1 MVDPELV
8 DPELVDP
15 ASHPITTRDARRY
28 LVVANRTTTSE
39 SLQQALEDRIA
50 SGPSTFR
57 VLVPAPYVDMST
69 IVPLGMDS
77 VGGLLYRL
85 TASQEAEE
93 LQFAEDRLQ
102 ALLHRLRDMGATA
115 DGEVTRLEPFLA
127 AVEATEHITYDEIIV
142 STLPSGLSRWLK
154 LDLPC
159 RIARQCR
166 IPVTHVEATSPL
178 PAATVS

>member
-1 MVDPELV
+1 MVDPV
-8 DPELVDP
+8 
-15 ASHPITTRDARRY
+15 SNPITNHDTRRY

-39 SLQQALEDRIA
+39 SLQHVLEDRIA
-50 SGPSTFR
+50 SGTSSFR

-93 LQFAEDRLQ
+93 LQFANDRLQ
-102 ALLHRLRDMGATA
+102 ALLQWLRDKGASA

-127 AVEATEHITYDEIIV
+127 TVEATEHITYHEIIV
-142 STLPSGLSRWLK
+142 STLPAGLSRWLK

>member
-1 MVDPELV
+1 M
-8 DPELVDP
+8 VDP
-15 ASHPITTRDARRY
+15 ASNPTVDDGTRHY

-39 SLQQALEDRIA
+39 SLQQALADRIA
-50 SGPSTFR
+50 SGTCSFQ

-93 LQFAEDRLQ
+93 LQFADDRLQ
-102 ALLHRLRDMGATA
+102 VLLLWLRDKGATA
-115 DGEVTRLEPFLA
+115 DGKVTRLEPFLA
-127 AVEATEHITYDEIIV
+127 AVEATEHVTYHQIIV

-166 IPVTHVEATSPL
+166 IPVIHVEAAALLSS
-178 PAATVS
+178 ATVS